1 MRSRMLTGLMLLIF
15 LLGGI
20 GLASATIIDFTGGV
34 AYDVNGNPLG
44 VTNNVDLFQDAVAY
58 YVEDGFRYDFVGG
71 PGTIGDYYSI
81 GRGGFV
87 GNDVIHA
94 HWRGLGSMVISKEDR
109 SAFDLNYID
118 LTSNT
123 VVGGGQSD
131 GTEASWI
138 TTDEGYSMRL
148 PSSDWGFDIDFFG
161 AMGDGVARLWLDEN
175 FDDVLSVTFTSE
187 NAFCF
192 GMDNFYIDEPPP
204 PQGVPE
210 PTVMLL
216 LGSGLI
222 GLAAIRKKIK

>member
-1 MRSRMLTGLMLLIF
+1 
-15 LLGGI
+15 
-20 GLASATIIDFTGGV
+20 
-34 AYDVNGNPLG
+34 
-44 VTNNVDLFQDAVAY
+44 
-58 YVEDGFRYDFVGG
+58 
-71 PGTIGDYYSI
+71 
-81 GRGGFV
+81 
-87 GNDVIHA
+87 
-94 HWRGLGSMVISKEDR
+94 
-109 SAFDLNYID
+109 
-118 LTSNT
+118 
-123 VVGGGQSD
+123 
-131 GTEASWI
+131 
-138 TTDEGYSMRL
+138 MRL